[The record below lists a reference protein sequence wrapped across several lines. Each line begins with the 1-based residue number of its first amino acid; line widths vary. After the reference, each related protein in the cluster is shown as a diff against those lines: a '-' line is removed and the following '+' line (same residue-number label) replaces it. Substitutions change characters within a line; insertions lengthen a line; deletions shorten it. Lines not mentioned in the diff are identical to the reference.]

1 MSFYTGS
8 ALAYAQSVS
17 GQPCPT
23 GFNPQIW
30 GRIQQIARDTRLP
43 SVDPA
48 LLPDSYCAVYE
59 LTKMSTPL
67 LDRLVR
73 IGVIRAEAS
82 SRELERIRVT
92 GRIRVRID
100 TEIEAMAGDPASMV
114 DVVGQLPGVLKSCIS
129 S

>member
-1 MSFYTGS
+1 
-8 ALAYAQSVS
+8 
-17 GQPCPT
+17 
-23 GFNPQIW
+23 
-30 GRIQQIARDTRLP
+30 
-43 SVDPA
+43 